1 MSTFFPE
8 REPAPGDET
17 AGAPRDGEPEGTP
30 GPGTPSS
37 ARPSGGLPRSPSGR
51 IPAWVLEEAVR
62 AQEAGAPP
70 NFGPFGPPPSG
81 VPPGSYGGTGSPAG
95 RYHLPPGAPRRRR
108 SLWSRLVGIVAL
120 VAVGVGAVFVAA
132 DLLSSS
138 QVPPELLGSYAE
150 REDLP
155 PPLGLS
161 PATSFPT
168 PGFGETTAPLSHPP
182 EVGSPNAAWK
192 FQMRAANDADADPVL
207 WSPCRPIHYVVNSE
221 GGPDDFLVRVSDA
234 VEEVARLT
242 GLVFQY
248 DGTTTE
254 PISENRA
261 AFLPGL
267 YGDRWAPV
275 LIGWADEKEHSGLA
289 GNVAGLAHVHA
300 STDRSTGRQHIVSGQ
315 VVLDKGMSRGWP
327 SGSDW
332 YVGVLR
338 HELGHLAGLD
348 HVEDPSQLMFAQAA
362 ASTFQSG
369 DLTGLAA
376 TGQGPCAPGL

>member
-8 REPAPGDET
+8 REPASGEAAAPV
-17 AGAPRDGEPEGTP
+17 PRDGEPDGTP
-30 GPGTPSS
+30 ADGTPSS
-37 ARPSGGLPRSPSGR
+37 ADLPGGLPRSPSGR
-51 IPAWVLEEAVR
+51 IPAWVLEEAAR
-62 AQEAGAPP
+62 AQEAGTRP
-70 NFGPFGPPPSG
+70 NFGPFGPPPPGGPSG
-81 VPPGSYGGTGSPAG
+81 FHGGTDSPAG
-95 RYHLPPGAPRRRR
+95 RYHLPPGAERPRR
-108 SLWSRLVGIVAL
+108 SLWSRLVGIAAL

-132 DLLSSS
+132 DLLSTSR
-138 QVPPELLGSYAE
+138 VPPELLGSYAE

-161 PATSFPT
+161 PAANFPT
-168 PGFGETTAPLSHPP
+168 PGFGETTAPLARPP
-182 EVGSPNAAWK
+182 EISSPSEAWQ
-192 FQMRAANDADADPVL
+192 FQLRATNDADAAPVL
-207 WSPCRPIHYVVNSE
+207 WSPCRPIHYVVNTE
-221 GGPDDFLVRVSDA
+221 GGPDDFLVRVSEA
-234 VEEVARLT
+234 VEEVAGLT

-254 PISENRA
+254 PISQDRE
-261 AFLPGL
+261 AFLPLL

-275 LIGWADEKEHSGLA
+275 LIGWADEEEHPGLA

-362 ASTFQSG
+362 ASTFQAG

-376 TGQGPCAPGL
+376 SGLGPCAPGL